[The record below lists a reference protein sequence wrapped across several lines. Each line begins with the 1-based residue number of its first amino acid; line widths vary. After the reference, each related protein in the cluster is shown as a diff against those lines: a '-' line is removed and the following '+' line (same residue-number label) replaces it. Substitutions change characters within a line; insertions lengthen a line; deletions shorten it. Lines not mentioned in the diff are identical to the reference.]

1 MVKFDVVPDRMPC
14 SLALG
19 SVSVGDRDEAFDG
32 IASRRLP
39 SSSNSESLSTRLA
52 KRSRSSTSWSKI
64 NKNYKPQLHQLILT
78 IIPNYCTISQSDRTK
93 NQSFA
98 ILSIHECIQSLKPSK
113 ITFHIDENKNKYPIK
128 IKTFLQTALHY
139 STWSFFPRKS

>member
-39 SSSNSESLSTRLA
+39 SSRNSESLSTRLA

-93 NQSFA
+93 K
-98 ILSIHECIQSLKPSK
+98 SIICN
-113 ITFHIDENKNKYPIK
+113 FKYP
-128 IKTFLQTALHY
+128 
-139 STWSFFPRKS
+139 